1 MHPGKLQPSETS
13 ELIERLEDSLM
24 TLGGM
29 ATNRYAGP
37 FRGGESLLASCAW
50 SWHRHCSVADTSV
63 HFVSVACRDPR
74 ADEQPVDCE
83 RDDRAMAD
91 GAKHVAVHG
100 GRLQVGTDEGFRR
113 GRDAGVAGSAERAAG
128 MAAGAL
134 PSLIAPRH

>member
-63 HFVSVACRDPR
+63 HLCRWPAEIQELMSNLSTVSETIEQWLMVQNMWQYMEAVFRWVLMRASGREGCR
-74 ADEQPVDCE
+74 C
-83 RDDRAMAD
+83 
-91 GAKHVAVHG
+91 G
-100 GRLQVGTDEGFRR
+100 GFC
-113 GRDAGVAGSAERAAG
+113 
-128 MAAGAL
+128 
-134 PSLIAPRH
+134 